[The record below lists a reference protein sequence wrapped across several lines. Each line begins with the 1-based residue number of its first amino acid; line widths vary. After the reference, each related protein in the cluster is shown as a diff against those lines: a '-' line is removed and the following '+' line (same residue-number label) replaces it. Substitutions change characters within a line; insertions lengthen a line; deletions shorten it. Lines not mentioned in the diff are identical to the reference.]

1 MVIYAGANHALV
13 IHVRYTW
20 FTMEAL
26 EDTWENL
33 QKIIEVCK
41 LTSSDLFILGNN
53 FCSYSFLVLTIEG
66 KIDWLCSL
74 MTKVYFYHLG
84 SAGLNCL
91 SRMQL

>member
-1 MVIYAGANHALV
+1 MCEAYTNLKIVICVGANQVLF

-41 LTSSDLFILGNN
+41 LTFSDLLLSSNN
-53 FCSYSFLVLTIEG
+53 ISVLT
-66 KIDWLCSL
+66 LSYFFQ
-74 MTKVYFYHLG
+74 MKVNLLAFLFSG
-84 SAGLNCL
+84 QN
-91 SRMQL
+91 RN